1 MYSKKN
7 LVFLGMM
14 GSGKSSIG
22 FLVSKKLKLKFYDID
37 NMIESQV
44 GEKISIIFKEK
55 GEVFFREIEEEITL
69 RILKTHNNVISLG
82 GGGFLNQKIR
92 NEVLANNSSIWLSWD
107 FQTLLK
113 RIKNS
118 QKRPLVLNLTN
129 QEIKNLIKERIK
141 IYSKAKFKINCNNLT
156 KTEIVN
162 KVTKIYELN

>member
-1 MYSKKN
+1 MNSKKN

>member
-1 MYSKKN
+1 MNSKKN

-44 GEKISIIFKEK
+44 GKKISIIFKEK

>member
-1 MYSKKN
+1 M
-7 LVFLGMM
+7 
-14 GSGKSSIG
+14 
-22 FLVSKKLKLKFYDID
+22 
-37 NMIESQV
+37 
-44 GEKISIIFKEK
+44 
-55 GEVFFREIEEEITL
+55 
-69 RILKTHNNVISLG
+69 
-82 GGGFLNQKIR
+82 
-92 NEVLANNSSIWLSWD
+92 ANNSSIWLSWD

>member
-1 MYSKKN
+1 MNSKKN

-44 GEKISIIFKEK
+44 GKKISIIFKEK

-69 RILKTHNNVISLG
+69 KILKTHNNVISLG

-118 QKRPLVLNLTN
+118 KKRPLVLNLTN